1 MIGSEPLSQ
10 PGAAPTS
17 GHASDD
23 VFSSWPLP
31 LASLSATLQRCGL
44 GAPGSQ
50 EERQRYLVGAQ
61 QLAYWL
67 ANQRL
72 ESNHPASSPKI
83 FKRAHQAELAHGS
96 RLAGRLSWAQ
106 YRGY

>member
-1 MIGSEPLSQ
+1 MIRSEPLSH
-10 PGAAPTS
+10 PTAALTAER
-17 GHASDD
+17 GSDD
-23 VFSSWPLP
+23 VFLSWPLP
-31 LASLSATLQRCGL
+31 LATLSATLQRCGL
-44 GAPGSQ
+44 DVPGSQ

-72 ESNHPASSPKI
+72 EHRHPPASPKI
-83 FKRAHQAELAHGS
+83 FKRAHLAEFSHGS